1 MPETLTLYT
10 AKICP
15 YAQRVEIALAESKL
29 PFTRYEIDLGNKPE
43 WFAPKVN
50 AASKVP
56 AVAYG
61 GPSVPPENPSPES
74 QKIAESLV
82 LLEFIADISGGAL
95 LPKDPVLRARVR
107 LFIDVVSNK
116 LVPAFTGFAFRG
128 EPVDNFWTAIEAIQ
142 PLILGKYAVGDEFT
156 IADAALIPFVARG
169 KVALKYD
176 IGKFEVGAGL
186 KAYDVLQTDPRFEK
200 FRRYIAD
207 VEARDSFKS
216 TFDEQFLKER
226 YTVRFARN

>member
-10 AKICP
+10 AKLCP
-15 YAQRVEIALAESKL
+15 YAQRVEIALAETKL
-29 PFTRYEIDLGNKPE
+29 PFTRYEIDLGNKPD
-43 WFAPKVN
+43 WFTPKVN
-50 AASKVP
+50 AAGKIP

-61 GPSVPPENPSPES
+61 GPIVPPESPSPES

-116 LVPAFTGFAFRG
+116 ITPAVIGFAFQG
-128 EPVDNFWTAIEAIQ
+128 KPVDDLWTAIEAIQ

-156 IADAALIPFVARG
+156 IADAALIPFIARG
-169 KVALKYD
+169 KIVLKYD
-176 IGKFEVGAGL
+176 IGKFEVGVGL
-186 KAYDVLQTDPRFEK
+186 KAYEILQTDPRFEK

-207 VEARDSFKS
+207 VEARDSFKN
-216 TFDEQFLKER
+216 TFDEEYLKEW
-226 YTVRFARN
+226 YTTRFARN